1 MPKHEYISFPHK
13 KICTKHYEISMPADA
28 AENEIRNTSVGN
40 PDIAYGN
47 LHDAF
52 QYAGL
57 VKDACMHQ

>member
-1 MPKHEYISFPHK
+1 M
-13 KICTKHYEISMPADA
+13 KHYEISMPADA
-28 AENEIRNTSVGN
+28 AGNKSRNISAGN
-40 PDIAYGN
+40 LDIAYGN